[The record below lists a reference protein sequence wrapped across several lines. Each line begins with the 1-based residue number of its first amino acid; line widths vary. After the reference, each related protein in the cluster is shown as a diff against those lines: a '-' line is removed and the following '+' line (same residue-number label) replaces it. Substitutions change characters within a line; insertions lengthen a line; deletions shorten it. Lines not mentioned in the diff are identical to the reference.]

1 VSDWQNDPD
10 PAVVLPLNLRERLE
24 QACSEY
30 CSNPYVDV
38 HCWKFTSE
46 SFRHLIQRLV
56 ALGYL
61 PATTLVR
68 AYNLGDEFAVAIAF
82 SAEAHPVF
90 S

>member
-82 SAEAHPVF
+82 AAEAHPVF